1 MPSDKLAG
9 ALRRRRQQ
17 LQWLDR
23 RRLTSLN
30 FLLKSLLIRNL
41 VNRPNPTL
49 KEIEQWLKELPTIKD
64 LISIPGFEI
73 SKLYYF
79 VRMGGRWHIGKENPY
94 VDVKSIAGKPDN
106 ILCFA
111 DGDNINKR
119 IAGKRDSE
127 SSSLHT
133 VRIQALKRDE
143 DNLDKFLM
151 GIKVRK
157 DFVDFTWSKS
167 PQEIYKEQI
176 KDYKKS
182 HNINNNSNKLLVFL
196 LIIGIVVIY
205 FYERKFSEPDVINPI
220 QTTNDDLLDKL
231 SLEYQKLSINK
242 KLLFLRRTG
251 LSTVED
257 SKSTFESKSLKD
269 FILRHFSKN
278 KSLFDSLSQRNSF
291 LRKLSNE
298 MSNFR

>member
-1 MPSDKLAG
+1 M
-9 ALRRRRQQ
+9 
-17 LQWLDR
+17 
-23 RRLTSLN
+23 
-30 FLLKSLLIRNL
+30 
-41 VNRPNPTL
+41 NRPNPTL

-64 LISIPGFEI
+64 LISIPSFEI
-73 SKLYYF
+73 SKPYYF